1 MNYQLSIVIPVFN
14 SEQYLPRLFKS
25 LGEVPPEVEIILV
38 NNGSTDNSA
47 RLLQHYHE
55 THADTVIIDENRRGV
70 AFARNT
76 GLDNSNG
83 KYVWFIDADDV
94 LLPGA
99 VNRILRVIKGTG
111 FDLLVFDYLSLVEK
125 DKVPK
130 EAPAVKKAEKTKLA
144 DILHEM
150 LTGAHDPIGGF
161 PHNKVFARKLIG
173 TERFENLQYAEDLAF
188 FLPILLRANN
198 IYRLHDALY
207 VYYQHAGSI
216 AHKINTEKLTDYAK
230 VVDEVER
237 VLSSSDVAAN
247 KDVDEYILRRRLSIY
262 FQNIAAS
269 NDLGLKRH
277 IRDKMAQYS
286 FKKLML
292 YKKDKKLVIKM
303 LLYKFRVLDIFP
315 FLLKYVY

>member
-47 RLLQHYHE
+47 SLLQHYHE

-150 LTGAHDPIGGF
+150 LTILSVDFRITKYLQESLSALNASRIYSMPRIWPFSCLFCCVPITFIGYTMLCMF
-161 PHNKVFARKLIG
+161 TTSMQVPLLI
-173 TERFENLQYAEDLAF
+173 
-188 FLPILLRANN
+188 
-198 IYRLHDALY
+198 RLTPR
-207 VYYQHAGSI
+207 S
-216 AHKINTEKLTDYAK
+216 
-230 VVDEVER
+230 
-237 VLSSSDVAAN
+237 
-247 KDVDEYILRRRLSIY
+247 
-262 FQNIAAS
+262 
-269 NDLGLKRH
+269 
-277 IRDKMAQYS
+277 
-286 FKKLML
+286 
-292 YKKDKKLVIKM
+292 
-303 LLYKFRVLDIFP
+303 
-315 FLLKYVY
+315 